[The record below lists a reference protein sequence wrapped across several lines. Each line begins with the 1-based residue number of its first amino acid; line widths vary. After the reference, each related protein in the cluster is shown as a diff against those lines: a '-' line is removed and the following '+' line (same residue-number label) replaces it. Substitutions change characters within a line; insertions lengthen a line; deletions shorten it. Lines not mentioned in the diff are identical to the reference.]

1 VKAVVEWPTPQ
12 SVKDLRSF
20 LGLARYYR
28 KFVKHFAII
37 ARPLTDLLRKKS
49 IFVWTSEQEVAF
61 QTLKKSLMEAPV
73 LPLPNF
79 AKSFSIET
87 DASSI
92 GVGAVL
98 MQDQH
103 PIAYISK
110 ALGSKLQGLSTYEK
124 EYVIVLLA
132 VATLVLPLMTSL
144 MSEKQPPAQM
154 STQKCSSS

>member
-1 VKAVVEWPTPQ
+1 
-12 SVKDLRSF
+12 
-20 LGLARYYR
+20 
-28 KFVKHFAII
+28 
-37 ARPLTDLLRKKS
+37 
-49 IFVWTSEQEVAF
+49 
-61 QTLKKSLMEAPV
+61 
-73 LPLPNF
+73 
-79 AKSFSIET
+79 
-87 DASSI
+87 
-92 GVGAVL
+92 VGAVL